1 MGTADLQGYT
11 PPLAQLPPNLFPL
24 GKGMRKE
31 YRESERRRWGQ
42 RRIRAIF
49 LTKLDSR
56 AWLSTQKIRMLVKV

>member
-24 GKGMRKE
+24 GKGRRKE
-31 YRESERRRWGQ
+31 YRQSERRRWGQ

-49 LTKLDSR
+49 LTPVGFQSKALY
-56 AWLSTQKIRMLVKV
+56 TEN